1 MSIISNVNKR
11 VLAIIYNI
19 AVRFWKQKGGKMADK
34 LQDRKHGILVG
45 AVEDYIKDASPITSG
60 SVKENHLQDISTA
73 TLRNELNAL
82 EAMGFLKQLHTSG
95 GRVPTTLG
103 YRYYVNQ
110 LLQDISLDENAL
122 NEVKKLLDEK
132 TKSLT
137 EIVSELAKLI
147 SKAVHYPTV
156 IYMNGYD
163 KFIIQSIKV
172 FPLVDK
178 QALTLIQ
185 TSSGYITNTINSS
198 AGIKACED
206 ASKYLTKNFAGKT
219 IKEMLDNIEEIEK
232 EMILEI
238 ESFKMIVDNLI
249 DGMRKVLETKKFDI
263 RHDGSA
269 KLLNESYETVEQT
282 KRVLKLLDNEKELE
296 KALTLDE
303 TQNDLTVTLVGEDQ
317 TSGYAVVKAPLCVD
331 GKAVASMGVLGPQR
345 MNYASIASALKVV
358 MEMLKNN

>member
-1 MSIISNVNKR
+1 MANK
-11 VLAIIYNI
+11 L
-19 AVRFWKQKGGKMADK
+19 
-34 LQDRKHGILVG
+34 LDRKHNILVN
-45 AVEDYIKDASPITSG
+45 AVEDYIKDASPVTSG

-82 EAMGFLKQLHTSG
+82 EAMGYLKQLHTSG

-110 LLQDISLDENAL
+110 LLHGLSLDENAL
-122 NEVKKLLDEK
+122 NEVKIMLDEK

-147 SKAVHYPTV
+147 SKAVNYPTV

-163 KFIIQSIKV
+163 KLIIQSIKV

-185 TSSGYITNTINSS
+185 TSSGYITNTIKSGADAKS
-198 AGIKACED
+198 CDD
-206 ASKYLTKNFAGKT
+206 ASKYLTKNYAGKT
-219 IKEMLDNIEEIEK
+219 IKEMLNTIDEMEK
-232 EMILEI
+232 EMLLEI

-249 DGMRKVLETKKFDI
+249 DGMKTIFETKKFDI
-263 RHDGSA
+263 RHEGSA
-269 KLLNESYETVEQT
+269 KLLNEGYETAEQT
-282 KRVLKLLDNEKELE
+282 KKVLKLLDNEKELE

-303 TQNDLTVTLVGEDQ
+303 KQDDLTVTLVGEDQ
-317 TSGYAVVKAPLCVD
+317 TSGYAVVKAPLCVN
-331 GKAVASMGVLGPQR
+331 GKAVASIGVLGPQR

-358 MEMLKNN
+358 MEMLNNNTKGV